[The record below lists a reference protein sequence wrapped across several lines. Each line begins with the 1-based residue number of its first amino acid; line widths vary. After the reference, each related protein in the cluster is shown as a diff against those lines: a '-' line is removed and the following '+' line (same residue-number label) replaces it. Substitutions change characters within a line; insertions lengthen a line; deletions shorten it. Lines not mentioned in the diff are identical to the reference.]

1 MPSNPVPY
9 DEVRRARRAGMR
21 RAPRPGEARDR
32 NELDF
37 RISRADANTWKV
49 QALSQRGRTFLA
61 RDMALEGRRDHFF
74 VGHTEANDLLL
85 HFRDRGYETEYIG
98 MHGPVRL

>member
-9 DEVRRARRAGMR
+9 NETRRARRAEMR
-21 RAPRPGEARDR
+21 RMPRPSETRDN

-37 RISRADANTWKV
+37 RISRADASTWKV
-49 QALSQRGRTFLA
+49 QALSQRGRIFLA

-85 HFRDRGYETEYIG
+85 HFRERE
-98 MHGPVRL
+98 RAL